1 MKALFRVI
9 RYSSVGV
16 FFAGIVTAIVGCTQ
30 EEQIQAILLFLLLL
44 LTGGGSGPAFIAH
57 SCVTSA
63 AGLGSEGLC
72 ITAPDG
78 TAVLEYFN
86 PGLDIQGVVW
96 SPNGTQIAFTG
107 DTGASFQVYVIN
119 ADGTGLKKL
128 TSLNDAGNPAWSPD
142 GSRIAFEGF
151 NGASN
156 QVYVINADGTG
167 LKRLTSLNSAN
178 TAAWS
183 PDGTQ
188 ITFTGFDG
196 ASSQIYVINA
206 DGTGQKKL
214 TSLSEAFFPAWSP
227 GGTQIAF
234 TGDTGGPDQVYV
246 VNTDGTGLKRLTSL
260 SEASFPVWSPNGRQ
274 IAFNGETGGAFQVYV
289 VNADGTD
296 LKKLTSFSEAT
307 LPVWSPNGSRIAFQ
321 AANGGDFEIYLMDAD
336 GSNQVAL
343 TNNSRQNR
351 QPDWN
356 DDGTTNPTCFTADT
370 LVEMADGTRKRIA
383 DVEVGDRV
391 LSFDFE
397 LNQLVAATVTDT
409 FQGASNSYLQLNGL
423 QVTEHHPFAVG
434 RDQWQTAGELSVGH
448 AVVGINES
456 IDIKRKDTVY
466 EAVDVFT
473 LRVADTHNFYVYDGQ
488 HTYLVH
494 NK

>member
-57 SCVTSA
+57 SCVTSV
-63 AGLGSEGLC
+63 AGLGNEGLC

-86 PGLDIQGVVW
+86 PGLNIQGVVW
-96 SPNGTQIAFTG
+96 SPNGTQIAFSG
-107 DTGASFQVYVIN
+107 YNGASFQVYVIN

-128 TSLNDAGNPAWSPD
+128 TSLDDAGNP
-142 GSRIAFEGF
+142 
-151 NGASN
+151 
-156 QVYVINADGTG
+156 
-167 LKRLTSLNSAN
+167 
-178 TAAWS
+178 AWS

-188 ITFTGFDG
+188 ITFTGDTG

-214 TSLSEAFFPAWSP
+214 TSLSDAFFPAWSP

-274 IAFNGETGGAFQVYV
+274 IAFNGETGGAFQVHV
-289 VNADGTD
+289 VNADGTG
-296 LKKLTSFSEAT
+296 LKKLTSFAGAFW
-307 LPVWSPNGSRIAFQ
+307 PVWSPNGSRIAFE
-321 AANGGDFEIYLMDAD
+321 ASKGGDSEIYLMDAD

-356 DDGTTNPTCFTADT
+356 DDGTTNLTCFTADT

-423 QVTEHHPFAVG
+423 QVTEYHPFAVG
-434 RDQWQTAGELSVGH
+434 REQWQTAGELSVGH

-466 EAVDVFT
+466 EVVDVFT